1 MDWKALAMAA
11 LLVVSS
17 TGAAMAVSA
26 GTTQSAA
33 GYSGTH
39 VSFDTTA
46 NAVTGYTVDGDT
58 VVSSV
63 QVQSTEQAWADGDVD
78 ADLGLSAVTD
88 IAAAAVDLEATA
100 NTNATLSTESG
111 AELTAHD
118 NDRGILVVSA
128 GDSGQVVHANVSND
142 AEASAES
149 DDRVAVTTADGPSGT
164 FIVVGEGSVTVDET
178 GNVTAQLAQD
188 GTLVYRQYE
197 GERSESEKQQE
208 RLIANGT
215 AAAEVY
221 VQSAAE
227 STTDSDDDT
236 ATPTDTAT
244 ATEGDAG
251 DAGDEARNRT
261 VDVVRYSED
270 TTVEVT
276 ERTESG
282 VNMTVERAESEG
294 RVVITSVS
302 EAVVDSTED
311 VSVTV
316 DGEAAARADSYAEVR
331 QATQGGET
339 STFLVQ
345 QSSSA
350 EASYDVVVGINHF
363 SERNVAVQDG
373 SGSSSGDDTGSD
385 ADSDS
390 DSDSDQQTPDG
401 SSGDGA
407 GFGVGVAVVAL
418 AGAALLARHRA

>member
-1 MDWKALAMAA
+1 MNWKALAMAA

-26 GTTQSAA
+26 GTTQSA
-33 GYSGTH
+33 GTYSGTH

-63 QVQSTEQAWADGDVD
+63 QVQSMEQARADGSLGADV
-78 ADLGLSAVTD
+78 GLSAVTG
-88 IAAAAVDLEATA
+88 IVGAAVNLEATA
-100 NTNATLSTESG
+100 NTNATLTTESG
-111 AELTAHD
+111 AALTAHD

-128 GDSGQVVHANVSND
+128 SDSGQVVHANVSND

-149 DDRVAVTTADGPSGT
+149 DDRVVVTTADGASGT
-164 FIVVGEGSVTVDET
+164 FIVVGEGNVTVDET

-208 RLIANGT
+208 RLIADGT

-227 STTDSDDDT
+227 STADSD
-236 ATPTDTAT
+236 ASTAT
-244 ATEGDAG
+244 ATDTRTPTESDGG

-282 VNMTVERAESEG
+282 VNVTVERAESEG

-302 EAVVDSTED
+302 EAVVNSAED

-316 DGEAAARADSYAEVR
+316 DGEAATQADTYAEVR

-339 STFLVQ
+339 SKFLVQ

-363 SERNVAVQDG
+363 SERSVSVQD
-373 SGSSSGDDTGSD
+373 SGSSSDGDSGAD
-385 ADSDS
+385 AESDS
-390 DSDSDQQTPDG
+390 DTDQQTPDG

-407 GFGVGVAVVAL
+407 GFGVGIAVVSL
-418 AGAALLARHRA
+418 VGAALLARSRA

>member
-1 MDWKALAMAA
+1 
-11 LLVVSS
+11 
-17 TGAAMAVSA
+17 
-26 GTTQSAA
+26 
-33 GYSGTH
+33 
-39 VSFDTTA
+39 
-46 NAVTGYTVDGDT
+46 

-88 IAAAAVDLEATA
+88 IAAAAVALEATA

-149 DDRVAVTTADGPSGT
+149 DDRVAVTTADGTSGT

-390 DSDSDQQTPDG
+390 DSDQQTPDG

>member
-1 MDWKALAMAA
+1 MAA

-26 GTTQSAA
+26 GTTQSAV

-46 NAVTGYTVDGDT
+46 NAVIGYTVDGDT

-63 QVQSTEQAWADGDVD
+63 QAQSTEQAQADGDVD
-78 ADLGLSAVTD
+78 ANLGLSAVTD
-88 IAAAAVDLEATA
+88 IAAATVDLEATA
-100 NTNATLSTESG
+100 NTSTTLTTKSG

-128 GDSGQVVHANVSND
+128 GDSGQVVHANVSSD
-142 AEASAES
+142 AEASAER
-149 DDRVAVTTADGPSGT
+149 DDCVVVTTADGTSGT
-164 FIVVGEGSVTVDET
+164 FIVVGGGNVTVDET
-178 GNVTAQLAQD
+178 GNATAQLAQD

-215 AAAEVY
+215 GAAEVY

-227 STTDSDDDT
+227 STAGSDEDT

-244 ATEGDAG
+244 ATEGDDG
-251 DAGDEARNRT
+251 DAGEEARDRT

-276 ERTESG
+276 ERTERG

-294 RVVITSVS
+294 RGVITSVCK
-302 EAVVDSTED
+302 ALMDSAED
-311 VSVTV
+311 VSIAG
-316 DGEAAARADSYAEVR
+316 DGGVAPKADAYTGPTGDAGRRDIEVHHPAVIERGDVLRCRGR
-331 QATQGGET
+331 QRPLLRVERRGAGRLGE
-339 STFLVQ
+339 
-345 QSSSA
+345 
-350 EASYDVVVGINHF
+350 
-363 SERNVAVQDG
+363 SERR
-373 SGSSSGDDTGSD
+373 
-385 ADSDS
+385 
-390 DSDSDQQTPDG
+390 
-401 SSGDGA
+401 
-407 GFGVGVAVVAL
+407 L
-418 AGAALLARHRA
+418 